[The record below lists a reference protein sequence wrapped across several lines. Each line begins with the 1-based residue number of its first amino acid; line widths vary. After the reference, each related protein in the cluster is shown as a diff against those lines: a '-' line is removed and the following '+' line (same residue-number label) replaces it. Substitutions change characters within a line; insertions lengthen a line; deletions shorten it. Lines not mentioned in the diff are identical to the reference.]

1 MFITYK
7 KGVAENLKRIAN
19 KYGFTTI
26 FTKTKDLIAQVW
38 TEQKDNMKTSGVVF
52 EGDWNNCFK
61 KYTGE
66 TGR

>member
-38 TEQKDNMKTSGVVF
+38 TEQKDNMKTSGVVY
-52 EGDWNNCFK
+52 EGDWNKCLK